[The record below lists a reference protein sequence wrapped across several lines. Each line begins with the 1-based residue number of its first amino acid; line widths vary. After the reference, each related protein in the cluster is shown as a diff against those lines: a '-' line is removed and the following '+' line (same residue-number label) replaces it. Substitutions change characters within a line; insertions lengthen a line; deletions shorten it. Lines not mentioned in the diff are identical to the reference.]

1 MAGIAHTAVPSV
13 NPPKAALRL
22 SHPKLLGGWSTNQ
35 FEKYARP
42 SNWIEFPQVYRGEN
56 S

>member
-22 SHPKLLGGWSTNQ
+22 SHPKLLGGWSTNP
-35 FEKYARP
+35 FEKYAQVKLDH
-42 SNWIEFPQVYRGEN
+42 FPNFRG
-56 S
+56 